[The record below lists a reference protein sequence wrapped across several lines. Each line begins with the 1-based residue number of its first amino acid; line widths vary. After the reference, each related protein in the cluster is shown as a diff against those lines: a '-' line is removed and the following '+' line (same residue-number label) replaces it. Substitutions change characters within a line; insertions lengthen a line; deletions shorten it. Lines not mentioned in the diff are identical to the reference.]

1 MLIHA
6 SSRITNTTYK
16 CRWLKQICY
25 RTRKINIFVVNMI
38 TSWVYVIGLQFDQKW
53 GEAIETLSV
62 NLKIHWSRVQFTIRS
77 TRLYIRL
84 DHDWIHEID
93 FTNKVNI
100 YIYLHIYI
108 DHRKIKKHLLIL
120 KTPCILVLLVCT
132 NFYSLKIRTSYTS
145 TYFFC
150 DFFFAKK
157 IDGYLILVISP
168 AVAGMFIVQFQIC
181 CIYICCSVR
190 INVSIHFFSFLVL
203 LFVIVWIVPL

>member
-1 MLIHA
+1 M
-6 SSRITNTTYK
+6 
-16 CRWLKQICY
+16 WLAYGWC
-25 RTRKINIFVVNMI
+25 V
-38 TSWVYVIGLQFDQKW
+38 QFDQKW
-53 GEAIETLSV
+53 GVYNRNTWVSTEQFIE
-62 NLKIHWSRVQFTIRS
+62 N
-77 TRLYIRL
+77 YIRL

-120 KTPCILVLLVCT
+120 KTPCIFVLLVCTCT
-132 NFYSLKIRTSYTS
+132 NFYSLKIRTCYTYTS

-168 AVAGMFIVQFQIC
+168 AFAGMFIL
-181 CIYICCSVR
+181 
-190 INVSIHFFSFLVL
+190 HF
-203 LFVIVWIVPL
+203 

>member
-1 MLIHA
+1 
-6 SSRITNTTYK
+6 
-16 CRWLKQICY
+16 
-25 RTRKINIFVVNMI
+25 MI
-38 TSWVYVIGLQFDQKW
+38 TSWVYVIGLRLMYKL
-53 GEAIETLSV
+53 IKMRKKSKHVSV
-62 NLKIHWSRVQFTIRS
+62 NIIIHFESTIYNKKC

-132 NFYSLKIRTSYTS
+132 NFYSLKIRTCYTS

-168 AVAGMFIVQFQIC
+168 AVAGMFIL
-181 CIYICCSVR
+181 
-190 INVSIHFFSFLVL
+190 HF
-203 LFVIVWIVPL
+203 